1 MKKVLI
7 AIADIIIIFLC
18 LYFFIL
24 FVTNEKYGDIVAY
37 IGIIC
42 IIFLF
47 LYFLYS
53 IYKIIKN
60 RKDFKKLY
68 NKYGVEEINS
78 IKEFSQIGYKEEPD
92 KNFDNCEWIF
102 LLGETCQ
109 DFLEETDEF
118 EYFVK
123 EYKKDIK
130 KLSKKELKDMDKYIK
145 KADSVIEIMSLYYD
159 DNGIRRNNF

>member
-1 MKKVLI
+1 MKKFLI
-7 AIADIIIIFLC
+7 TIFDIITFCLVFYFVISVVTNDKYDDIFAYLGIACII
-18 LYFFIL
+18 IL
-24 FVTNEKYGDIVAY
+24 FPYCV
-37 IGIIC
+37 
-42 IIFLF
+42 
-47 LYFLYS
+47 
-53 IYKIIKN
+53 YKIIKN
-60 RKDFKKLY
+60 KKDFKKLY

-159 DNGIRRNNF
+159 DNGIRRNNS